1 LGGGDSAALSVLLL
15 LASVILAFLLFNV
28 RISGRALVF
37 MGDAGSM
44 FLGLALAWFLI
55 GFSQGEGRLMSP
67 ATALWIFALPLI
79 DTVSLMLRRM
89 ICGRSPFE
97 ADREHFHHILRAAGF
112 SRKQTLAVAL
122 TLALTAAAVGLGGFF
137 LGVSEQWMFFGF
149 LSVFGL
155 HFWMVMRVWR
165 VKRFLSRPLF
175 HPEREAG

>member
-1 LGGGDSAALSVLLL
+1 LLL

-44 FLGLALAWFLI
+44 FLGLVLAWLLI

-67 ATALWIFALPLI
+67 ATALWIFAVPLI

-112 SRKQTLAVAL
+112 SRKQTLALVL

-137 LGVSEQWMFFGF
+137 LGVSEHWMFFGF

-155 HFWMVMRVWR
+155 HFWLVMRAWR
-165 VKRFLSRPLF
+165 VKRFLRRPLF
-175 HPEREAG
+175 HPERESV